1 MMPISRIVHFLNKNQ
16 QDTAKSAWEGDRTG
30 EQILYWEF
38 NTSKRL
44 ERFIDLQQRQQQR
57 KNLPKRPSS

>member
-1 MMPISRIVHFLNKNQ
+1 MMPISWIVHFLNKNQ
-16 QDTAKSAWEGDRTG
+16 QDTAQSAWEGDRTG
-30 EQILYWEF
+30 EQNLYWEL

-44 ERFIDLQQRQQQR
+44 ERFIDLQQQQQR